1 MTRSKGFLT
10 NHPDEFALWLFRAHF
25 CLRDD
30 KQTEGMEAAQ
40 NLKRLGG
47 IENTNPTVHQ
57 EMIDLNLRNWLQ
69 PAAES
74 QKLIPI
80 PTPASATF
88 DFYGRGDVE
97 SVFGQFDKA
106 ISDYSEAIRLKP
118 DFAHA
123 FNGRALIYFKL
134 KRYDKAIADY
144 SEAIRLKP
152 DFTLAYRNR
161 AVCYDALG
169 KTVEAERDRAKADK
183 LETAGQ

>member
-80 PTPASATF
+80 PTPASATSLCAPQRSS
-88 DFYGRGDVE
+88 YE
-97 SVFGQFDKA
+97 LLSAA
-106 ISDYSEAIRLKP
+106 IETLIR
-118 DFAHA
+118 AST
-123 FNGRALIYFKL
+123 GALC
-134 KRYDKAIADY
+134 R
-144 SEAIRLKP
+144 S
-152 DFTLAYRNR
+152 
-161 AVCYDALG
+161 
-169 KTVEAERDRAKADK
+169 
-183 LETAGQ
+183 